1 MSTRS
6 RRWRSG
12 SLQNHW
18 RESISAASSAAR
30 SIFGAASHAASQQAS
45 TPPE

>member
-6 RRWRSG
+6 RRWRTG

-18 RESISAASSAAR
+18 RASTSAESSAAR
-30 SIFGAASHAASQQAS
+30 SSVGAASQAASQQAS